1 MRAYPIDS
9 PQAVTRLLAMDLVA
23 DSEVETMDAMA
34 MAMAWRDGT
43 LSPLSSGGVRV

>member
-34 MAMAWRDGT
+34 MAWRDGP